1 MTGAFPLIEHLMD
14 LPTQAHLKTIR
25 ELLTYRLGDLRA
37 DVRAAERERTAEA
50 ADGDQGVGDRKDE
63 ASRRQRVAMSGRQE
77 ERDLQE
83 LEQVEAALRRLD
95 AGSYG
100 DCSSC
105 GEPVKLDRL
114 MVQPAA
120 ERCAACQARIEAHAP
135 RSLVT

>member
-1 MTGAFPLIEHLMD
+1 MD

-37 DVRAAERERTAEA
+37 DVRAAELERR
-50 ADGDQGVGDRKDE
+50 ADALAGDQGVGDRKDE
-63 ASRRQRVAMSGRQE
+63 ASRRQRVALSGQQE
-77 ERDLQE
+77 ERDLEE

-95 AGSYG
+95 AGTYG

-120 ERCAACQARIEAHAP
+120 ERCAACQGRFEAHSP
-135 RSLVT
+135 RTS